1 MPRPH
6 RDTKGYYRSLGLQ
19 PTASDAE
26 IRLAFVLLKG
36 SEAVP
41 SANEVDN
48 DEATRAYYFLK
59 NPVRRQNYDRAETSG
74 FAPVN
79 VKFKL
84 DDVRVL
90 VASAVLLAGILG
102 FVWVPLYGS
111 RFRTFSAGDRLVNA
125 TGTEFGLVV
134 QSEERHTFPG
144 GTMAPAFLIELP
156 DSKELRWFPASD
168 IKAACRR
175 AK

>member
-1 MPRPH
+1 MPKAH
-6 RDTKGYYRSLGLQ
+6 CDTKGYYRSLGVP
-19 PTASDAE
+19 PTASDSE

-36 SEAVP
+36 TEAESNDV
-41 SANEVDN
+41 EGDN

-59 NPVRRQNYDRAETSG
+59 NPARRQNYDRSETTG

-79 VKFKL
+79 LKLKF

-90 VASAVLLAGILG
+90 VATVVLLAGILG

-111 RFRTFSAGDRLVNA
+111 RFRSFSAGDRLVNTA
-125 TGTEFGLVV
+125 GVEFGLVV
-134 QSEERHTFPG
+134 QSVERHTFPG
-144 GTMAPAFLIELP
+144 GTVVPGFLIELP
-156 DSKELRWFPASD
+156 GSKELRWFPASD

-175 AK
+175 VK